1 MEVSFL
7 FIHCMTNSFT
17 FLNMQRFT
25 LFYPQS
31 YPQSKYPPHP
41 PTPTPYSLHQ
51 RKVFSVNLPLVNH
64 FPLPR
69 RFYLFIFPQ
78 THYRIFKV
86 VYQFHCLSI
95 NESTVPNA
103 NVYFDCFRTWV
114 IHSELVSNC
123 FSCIIYMYLIAYI
136 TTS

>member
-25 LFYPQS
+25 FFYPQS
-31 YPQSKYPPHP
+31 YPQSNPH
-41 PTPTPYSLHQ
+41 SLHQ
-51 RKVFSVNLPLVNH
+51 RKVFLVNLPLVNH

-69 RFYLFIFPQ
+69 HFFPIYFSTNSLQ
-78 THYRIFKV
+78 DLQGC
-86 VYQFHCLSI
+86 YQFHCLAI

-103 NVYFDCFRTWV
+103 NVYFDCFRTWGNMFG
-114 IHSELVSNC
+114 IGASLFFLHNLYVSY
-123 FSCIIYMYLIAYI
+123 CIYCDIII
-136 TTS
+136 

>member
-25 LFYPQS
+25 FFYPQS
-31 YPQSKYPPHP
+31 YPQSKP
-41 PTPTPYSLHQ
+41 PTPSTNEKFSWWIFRSWIISLSPAI
-51 RKVFSVNLPLVNH
+51 FS
-64 FPLPR
+64 
-69 RFYLFIFPQ
+69 LFIFPQ

-86 VYQFHCLSI
+86 VDQFHCLAI

-103 NVYFDCFRTWV
+103 NVYFDCFRTWGNMFG
-114 IHSELVSNC
+114 IGASLFFLHNLYVSY
-123 FSCIIYMYLIAYI
+123 CIYYDIII
-136 TTS
+136 

>member
-1 MEVSFL
+1 MWKFLSFSYTAWLTVSHFWICNVSP
-7 FIHCMTNSFT
+7 FSIPSHIHNP
-17 FLNMQRFT
+17 NI
-25 LFYPQS
+25 
-31 YPQSKYPPHP
+31 P
-41 PTPTPYSLHQ
+41 PTPPPHSLHQ

-69 RFYLFIFPQ
+69 HFYLFIFPQ

-86 VYQFHCLSI
+86 VYQFHCLAI

-114 IHSELVSNC
+114 IHSELVSHC